1 MKKGS
6 AETPNCENCGQKWT
20 WKRIVLKTLKFTN
33 KANCPY
39 CGEAQ
44 YIVAR
49 SRKKTAIFSF
59 LPAFIIIISAL
70 IFDLDGRDLMLLTP
84 MLILLSL
91 FVYPFFMKLSKENE
105 AGLLSQETAT
115 KK

>member
-1 MKKGS
+1 M
-6 AETPNCENCGQKWT
+6 PNCENCGRKWT
-20 WKRIVLKTLKFTN
+20 WKMIVLKTLKFTN

-39 CGEAQ
+39 CGETQ

-59 LPAFIIIISAL
+59 LPAFIIIMSAL
-70 IFDLDGRDLMLLTP
+70 IFDLDGWDLLLLTP
-84 MLILLSL
+84 TLILASL
-91 FVYPFFMKLSKENE
+91 LVYPFFMKLSKENE
-105 AGLLSQETAT
+105 AGLFSRETAT